1 MGVSSVAALDGT
13 QLQVRTV
20 GSGPGVVLLH
30 GGGVTSEDYR
40 RLITGLA
47 PHCTVHAFDRRG
59 YRNGIPIPPDDAV
72 LATNL
77 ADIRAVVEATGAT
90 GLFGHSGGAFYALQ
104 AALEIPVGRVA
115 VYDPPLAIDGLM
127 PIDWLEPF
135 GAAIEAGDSVTAMVA
150 MGSSMN
156 EVRLPLSVQ
165 RAVTRLFVKT
175 PIGRKLATMLPAT
188 LPDVCAIAAAAG
200 PASAYAGIT
209 ARVLL
214 ACGAK
219 GPSYYGP
226 ICDRLADAIPH
237 GTSIRIPKAS
247 HNAAN
252 IARPSFVAP
261 FAEFF
266 ADAS

>member
-1 MGVSSVAALDGT
+1 VM
-13 QLQVRTV
+13 
-20 GSGPGVVLLH
+20 
-30 GGGVTSEDYR
+30 
-40 RLITGLA
+40 
-47 PHCTVHAFDRRG
+47 
-59 YRNGIPIPPDDAV
+59 
-72 LATNL
+72 
-77 ADIRAVVEATGAT
+77 
-90 GLFGHSGGAFYALQ
+90 
-104 AALEIPVGRVA
+104 
-115 VYDPPLAIDGLM
+115 
-127 PIDWLEPF
+127 
-135 GAAIEAGDSVTAMVA
+135 
-150 MGSSMN
+150 
-156 EVRLPLSVQ
+156 
-165 RAVTRLFVKT
+165 
-175 PIGRKLATMLPAT
+175 
-188 LPDVCAIAAAAG
+188 